1 MTLNSTPFRTYR
13 SDQALRTLR
22 RCLVPIL
29 GHSPSFVLF
38 SALLYEITDPFLG
51 LSVRERIQHLVNVT
65 KDIID
70 MRLIG
75 LMRCPLL
82 FLGLLL
88 LLGSLLFLNLTGHL
102 ASRLSSFYSRSM
114 TLAAGTA
121 VRTQGTICMVTA
133 SAVVD
138 AYTLFGVQMEKA
150 GIPIGIDGVHYSA
163 LCWRVTLRLRLRG
176 LVSAMAISP
185 AS

>member
-1 MTLNSTPFRTYR
+1 MFLLTPLLGILPNKNLGV
-13 SDQALRTLR
+13 ALQNR
-22 RCLVPIL
+22 VY
-29 GHSPSFVLF
+29 FVKK
-38 SALLYEITDPFLG
+38 I
-51 LSVRERIQHLVNVT
+51 VNANC
-65 KDIID
+65 
-70 MRLIG
+70 

-133 SAVVD
+133 SAVID
-138 AYTLFGVQMEKA
+138 TYTLFGVQMEKA

>member
-1 MTLNSTPFRTYR
+1 MASECPPITLY
-13 SDQALRTLR
+13 
-22 RCLVPIL
+22 
-29 GHSPSFVLF
+29 VLF

-51 LSVRERIQHLVNVT
+51 LSVRERIENLVNVT
-65 KDIID
+65 KDIIE

-75 LMRCPLL
+75 LIRCPLL
-82 FLGLLL
+82 FLGLFL

-133 SAVVD
+133 SAV
-138 AYTLFGVQMEKA
+138 
-150 GIPIGIDGVHYSA
+150 ID
-163 LCWRVTLRLRLRG
+163 T
-176 LVSAMAISP
+176 
-185 AS
+185 